1 MEDVRG
7 EIGKLEQRIERL
19 SESLERCRKVAVA
32 AKCAIGAGAV
42 LLAALVLGLIV
53 PDVLW
58 LMVAAILLLGGI
70 VLSGS
75 NARTAAE
82 YAAGIAQ
89 AEKLRAALIG
99 EIELTLVPEPSR
111 LLH

>member
-1 MEDVRG
+1 MEDARG
-7 EIGKLEQRIERL
+7 EIAKLEERIERL

-42 LLAALVLGLIV
+42 LLAALFVGLI
-53 PDVLW
+53 PMDALS

-75 NARTAAE
+75 NSRTAAE
-82 YAAGIAQ
+82 YSAGIAE
-89 AEKLRAALIG
+89 AERLRAELIG
-99 EIELTLVPEPSR
+99 EIELTLVRGPAS